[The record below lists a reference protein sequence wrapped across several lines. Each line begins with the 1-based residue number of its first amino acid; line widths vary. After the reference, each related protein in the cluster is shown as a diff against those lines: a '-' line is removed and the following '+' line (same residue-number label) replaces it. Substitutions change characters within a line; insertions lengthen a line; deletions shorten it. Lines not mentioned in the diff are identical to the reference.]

1 MQQRALVRS
10 TPRLA
15 DMVSTY
21 AYLGPRGT
29 FTEAALLTLPQA
41 AGAKHLP
48 VHSVGSAFAAVRN
61 GDVDAALVPIENSV
75 EGSVSST
82 LDELAHGEPL
92 VIVDEIAIPVTFAL
106 MARQGVALADIK
118 RVGTHPHAQAQCRT
132 WLEANLSASVIP
144 TMSTAAAAAGLKDGS
159 ATYDAAI
166 AAPIAADHY
175 GLTVLADNIGDNN
188 EAATRFVVVSR
199 PGSSPA
205 PTGADKT
212 TLVLFMRDN
221 HPGALLEILTEFAV
235 RGVDLTRIESRPT
248 RKGLG
253 DYTFSIDFEG
263 HIADARVGEAMMGL
277 HRVCAD
283 VRFLGSYPRHDGREA
298 HVRRGTSDED
308 FAEASGWLAQ
318 LRSRNAQR

>member
-1 MQQRALVRS
+1 MA
-10 TPRLA
+10 
-15 DMVSTY
+15 STY

-29 FTEAALLTLPQA
+29 FTEAALMSLPQA
-41 AGAKHLP
+41 KGADHLP
-48 VHSVGSAFAAVRN
+48 VPSVASAFAAVRR
-61 GDVDAALVPIENSV
+61 GEVQAALVPIENSV

-118 RVGTHPHAQAQCRT
+118 KVGTHPHAQAQCRS
-132 WLEANLSASVIP
+132 WLERNLAASVIP
-144 TMSTAAAAAGLKDGS
+144 TMSTAAAAAGLEDGS

-166 AAPIAADHY
+166 AAPIAAAQY
-175 GLTVLADNIGDNN
+175 GLNVLAENIGDNDD
-188 EAATRFVVVSR
+188 AATRFVLVAR

-263 HIADARVGEAMMGL
+263 HIADARVGEALMGL

-283 VRFLGSYPRHDGREA
+283 VRYLGSYPRHDGREA
-298 HVRRGTSDED
+298 HVRRGTTDGD
-308 FAEASGWLAQ
+308 FAEADEWLTQ
-318 LRSRNAQR
+318 LRKSNEKI